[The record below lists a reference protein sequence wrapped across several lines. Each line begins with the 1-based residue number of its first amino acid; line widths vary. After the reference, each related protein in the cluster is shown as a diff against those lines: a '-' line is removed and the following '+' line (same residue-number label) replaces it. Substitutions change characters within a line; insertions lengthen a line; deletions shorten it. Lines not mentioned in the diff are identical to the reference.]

1 MNLNQLIVSRNWFI
15 MYDYYRMY
23 YYYVCMSQKKWKS
36 CIQELAEYVCQD
48 EILSLLSLEKQS
60 QNTRVFGGLFVFFC
74 PFFPEFTILALKTGK
89 VSVQLKNNGDDI
101 ANSEDN
107 QWSGMYLLG
116 LDFKRLLL
124 IFSCY

>member
-23 YYYVCMSQKKWKS
+23 YYYECMSQKKWKS
-36 CIQELAEYVCQD
+36 GIQELAEYVCQD

-60 QNTRVFGGLFVFFC
+60 QNTRVFWGLFGFFP

>member
-1 MNLNQLIVSRNWFI
+1 MYVPKEVEIRYLGTSRVCVSGQDFI
-15 MYDYYRMY
+15 FAVIRKTKLEYKGFWGV
-23 YYYVCMSQKKWKS
+23 VC
-36 CIQELAEYVCQD
+36 
-48 EILSLLSLEKQS
+48 
-60 QNTRVFGGLFVFFC
+60 FFC